1 MSITSSTVII
11 VAPELSGEDPAR
23 IDYFIEQAA
32 PYINRKFWLEKSD
45 YAHAL
50 FTAHLM
56 MTAGLTSGG
65 GGGGGGGGLV
75 TSEKVGDLQI
85 NYAAPASISTSSYS
99 TTKYG
104 SLFEQLLKTINVS
117 PIVSS

>member
-1 MSITSSTVII
+1 MSINSAYVIQ
-11 VAPELSGEDPAR
+11 VAPELSAEDPAR
-23 IDYFIEQAA
+23 IDFFIEQASY
-32 PYINRKFWLEKSD
+32 YINRKFWLEKSN

-56 MTAGLTSGG
+56 LVAGVTTGSGGSSGAGLVS
-65 GGGGGGGGLV
+65 
-75 TSEKVGDLQI
+75 SEKVGDLQI
-85 NYAAPASISTSSYS
+85 NYASPNNLSANSYS

-104 SLFEQLLKTINVS
+104 NLFEQLLRTINVS